1 MESKRCPACLKLN
14 TAEGACPHCGYDG
27 TTGNASHQLQIG
39 TVLKEQYLIG
49 RVLGQGGFG
58 ITYLGWD
65 LYLDIPVAIKE
76 YYPGGMVM
84 REATVTMNVSDI
96 SGDDGA
102 RFRNNRDRFL
112 REAKMLARFSQM
124 PDIVQIKN
132 FFLTNNPAYIVME
145 YVEGITLKQH
155 VKSSGGKLSVEE
167 TFSILRPMIQTLSK
181 VHKTGIVHRD
191 ISPDNIMML
200 PQGGAKLL
208 DFGAVR
214 DVTGAEA
221 GKELTKS
228 TEAILKQGYAPI
240 EQYQKKGSLGP
251 WTDVYA
257 LCATIYYCLTGEV
270 PPDSPARVLAYEEM
284 DMEATGLNESQQ
296 AALLHG
302 MALRVEDRTRSME
315 ELYQELFGEKE
326 APAPVAAPQPK
337 AVEKSVK
344 PQASGQEQPRKTA
357 PKQTPAKERKKSG
370 GRGIAILAALAAMV
384 VLVIALSM
392 GGKTVEDPLD
402 TGEAAATVT
411 ELASGTFGQ
420 GFRWTLDS
428 GGLLTVTGE
437 GDMPDFR
444 YSWHDNEPSMQDR
457 ELAPWESYI
466 NEIRSLRLEGG
477 ITSVGR
483 SAFEE
488 MRNLEAVD
496 LGNHLTSI
504 MAAAFSGTGLVSI
517 EFPETL
523 EIIDV
528 QAFAHTRL
536 TTVELP
542 DSLQYLDRE
551 AFIRCP
557 ELVHVT
563 IGPNT
568 TLCMDD
574 LNDLWREPIFTGA
587 DGRVPEYLV
596 LRGYSGGIVE
606 EYARITGCQFASI
619 GKAEP
624 EGRGVVTGDITWWFD
639 EETGFLKISG
649 SGDLSQGFFGG
660 NYVHKGSSAWGNN
673 EPIPWEKFR
682 NEIRVVSIG
691 DEVYGCV
698 SANLFENHGSLNDV
712 YFGKGIDRIGEYAF
726 AGTNIDHLH
735 LPDGVA
741 LSPYA
746 FDHCMELRY
755 VCTPLDLIFIPKATF
770 NQCLNIE
777 QMFTA
782 SCLEDGSVERY
793 NPFVSYE
800 RGEMDLPQNMV
811 IYTLNDNPLSYA
823 NRYDVPVKQGL
834 DGKVSQV
841 MGEAGSSVFW
851 SLENGTL
858 TLFGSGSTSFFNC
871 GREMLNAWND
881 GGKGQTTS
889 DKHAGYYP
897 YRDEIEHIVIQP
909 GVTQLNLYTFC
920 DMPNL
925 KSIDF
930 GEVTHVFC
938 EAISNCGL
946 EEVVFPASVVHIRE
960 KAIMDCRNLR
970 TIKIQNGSEFVGHI
984 LKDHLP
990 ALEEVIF
997 LGNPSIQRLFD
1008 QMLTQEVTVRV
1019 LKYSTAEDYA
1029 RDSQLN
1035 YQLIQ

>member
-1 MESKRCPACLKLN
+1 MERKRCPACLKLN

-39 TVLKEQYLIG
+39 TVLKEQYLVG

-76 YYPGGMVM
+76 YYPSGMVM
-84 REATVTMNVSDI
+84 REATATMNVSDI

-132 FFLTNNPAYIVME
+132 FFLTNNTAYIVME

-167 TFSILRPMIQTLSK
+167 TFAILRPMIQTLSR

-326 APAPVAAPQPK
+326 APVPEAAPQPK
-337 AVEKSVK
+337 AVEKPVK
-344 PQASGQEQPRKTA
+344 REPQTPEKPKNKEKKRGSAKWLAPAAVALLAAALVLGAFCLDKEAQLQEQPQEETA
-357 PKQTPAKERKKSG
+357 A
-370 GRGIAILAALAAMV
+370 
-384 VLVIALSM
+384 
-392 GGKTVEDPLD
+392 
-402 TGEAAATVT
+402 EAA

-420 GFRWTLDS
+420 GFRWKLDS
-428 GGLLTVTGE
+428 EGLLTVTGE

-466 NEIRSLRLEGG
+466 NEVRSLRLEGG

-496 LGNHLTSI
+496 LGSHMKRI

-528 QAFAHTRL
+528 QAFAHTNL
-536 TTVELP
+536 VTVELP

-557 ELVHVT
+557 ELVSVS

-568 TLCMDD
+568 QLCMDD
-574 LNDLWREPIFTGA
+574 LNDLWAEPIFTGA
-587 DGRVPEYLV
+587 DGTVPEYLV

-624 EGRGVVTGDITWWFD
+624 EGRGVVEGDVTWWFD

-649 SGDLSQGFFGG
+649 SGDLSHGFFGG
-660 NYVHKGSSAWGNN
+660 SYVHKGSSAWGNDVS
-673 EPIPWEKFR
+673 IPWEKFR
-682 NEIRVVSIG
+682 DEIRVVSIG
-691 DEVYGCV
+691 DDVCGSV
-698 SANLFENHGSLNDV
+698 GANLFENHGSLNDV

-746 FDHCMELRY
+746 FDHCVNLRY
-755 VCTPLDLIFIPKATF
+755 VCTPLDLIFIPKAAF

-777 QMFTA
+777 QLFTA
-782 SCLEDGSVERY
+782 SHLEDGSVERY

-800 RGEMDLPQNMV
+800 KGEMDLPQNMV
-811 IYTLNDNPLSYA
+811 IYTLNDCPLSYA
-823 NRYDVPVKQGL
+823 NRYNVPVKQGL
-834 DGKVSQV
+834 DGKVSQL
-841 MGEAGSSVFW
+841 MGKAGNSVFW
-851 SLENGTL
+851 TLENGNL
-858 TLFGSGSTSFFNC
+858 TLFGRGSTSFFNC

-881 GGKGQTTS
+881 GGKGQSTS

-925 KSIDF
+925 
-930 GEVTHVFC
+930 
-938 EAISNCGL
+938 
-946 EEVVFPASVVHIRE
+946 
-960 KAIMDCRNLR
+960 
-970 TIKIQNGSEFVGHI
+970 
-984 LKDHLP
+984 
-990 ALEEVIF
+990 
-997 LGNPSIQRLFD
+997 
-1008 QMLTQEVTVRV
+1008 
-1019 LKYSTAEDYA
+1019 
-1029 RDSQLN
+1029 
-1035 YQLIQ
+1035 